1 MFSTMSKFF
10 VHINTTADLKKCG
23 EGGRY
28 KFRQNRT
35 TIIQINT
42 FAKIG
47 SVNDFKS

>member
-1 MFSTMSKFF
+1 MFSTSKFF
-10 VHINTTADLKKCG
+10 VHINITADLKKCG
-23 EGGRY
+23 EEGGRY

-35 TIIQINT
+35 KIIQINI